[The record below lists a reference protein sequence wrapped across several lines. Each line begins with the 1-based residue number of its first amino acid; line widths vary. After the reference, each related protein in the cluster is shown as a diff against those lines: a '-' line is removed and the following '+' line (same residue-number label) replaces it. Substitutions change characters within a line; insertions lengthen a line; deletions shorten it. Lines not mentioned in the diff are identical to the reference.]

1 MIAFKWTPELNSYTA
16 PHLERLVQSR
26 KAFQSSREKVNKTR
40 YGDETKWS
48 YSHWAEITTGGK
60 RCRWDSSQGLRMSSE
75 DNTKEWF
82 RRRFWNIL
90 AQDFIIWLSCR
101 MLAVKYIYLCQNIQ
115 GILTKIFQLSVQML
129 DNQDNDAH
137 LRWVVAMSV
146 QYKDGWNGAYDT
158 MQLP

>member
-1 MIAFKWTPELNSYTA
+1 MTMIAFKWTPELNSYTA

-129 DNQDNDAH
+129 DNHDNDVH
-137 LRWVVAMSV
+137 LRWMIAMSV
-146 QYKDGWNGAYDT
+146 Q
-158 MQLP
+158 